1 MDAYL
6 ESLIEP
12 LPTPLGT
19 PTHGPLSGGGHDEPF
34 AAATPMLARLL
45 DAEDALLRQR
55 EAIARRA
62 TALAEGTRDETRAF
76 LRDAPALELA
86 TRGMHAA
93 LDDLERRVSHVAGSS
108 AGIGERLRGADAHR
122 SALERARKL
131 TLHLAM
137 FNARRHD
144 GLLGDGDDDSLDVD
158 LDTDSDD
165 DEEEEDETGFGLGL
179 NLDDD
184 TDVVADVFTDPKRH
198 AEAAKLAQILL
209 QLAREHERDVT
220 QADFENDDQRKP
232 SLAIA
237 VENLERYCDGLE
249 NRLLEKF
256 ERYELKRDVV
266 GMRQCARTVS
276 HFNGGASLI
285 QRFVATRPMFLQ
297 VEALTRLDA
306 LRDSAP
312 AFGSGLAD
320 EKEASDAAETAL
332 EALEVFF
339 KETLDEATKEVET
352 ARVVFPTSSDA
363 VDQLLRRVVEQR
375 AGAAVDAVAGP
386 TAPPPPVP
394 GPPAPSEGSY
404 FSSFMS
410 PRKAPNPT
418 TARKHRRNVS
428 FGGDVNQPRG
438 GFDLAQAQPP
448 APPQTE
454 GAVPSKLGHS
464 RSFGMLE
471 GRPGSGEK
479 EGGEKKEGEDKHGTD
494 DETEDTVPPLGER
507 SQPASPSAPKTTHSQ
522 VKTAGGHSRSRSY
535 TEYMTPSFL
544 AAKPNA
550 GFYGDP
556 ARDEF
561 ENSFGVG
568 RDAIVEGTPPGP
580 GHFALTCYVKILAGA
595 VDRARSL
602 GTELAAVAAR
612 AGRSVD
618 AAGMCDALFS
628 ERREGYGNA
637 EGDALVGLA
646 STSAAAAG
654 ATPDSSGGAVPGFD
668 RLIRWHREA
677 SERCAI
683 VLSPPPSVLP
693 LVSSEG
699 TALGAS
705 NEEGTGYRGNRG
717 TQPSQLESSGSSR
730 EDAKVAR
737 AVASA
742 SALRES
748 VEKELALV
756 ETFVSETERL
766 CQLALNSAVDAC
778 ERRSGRFDKSSDPTE
793 VAKTG
798 VGLVLRAAAAC
809 VDAVE
814 RARGATR
821 RICDGIQART
831 NDVATEI
838 QSEIGA
844 GAVEVETNDKF
855 SEAAASLRIARAA
868 AEACRA
874 AVADRHVECV
884 RDTSD
889 AVVAALRKGLKSL
902 MFVVERTLSGTQK
915 RADFKP
921 NEEEMDTWTHFPGQ
935 ESTAACAA
943 ALALVRETYLVAVE
957 CLSLDESDVS
967 LEGFDADIRT
977 FAEECALA
985 LHKTVTAHTMRF
997 HYTVTGAL
1005 QLKRDVGEFDVWVKG
1020 TCKLHE
1026 RTSAA
1031 ARAWR
1036 ESLDRC
1042 NALLIPAHAL
1052 PELLRETV
1060 RLFVFPYWQLD

>member
-34 AAATPMLARLL
+34 AAATPMLAKLL

-158 LDTDSDD
+158 LDTDSDED
-165 DEEEEDETGFGLGL
+165 EDEEEEGFGLGL

-198 AEAAKLAQILL
+198 AEAAKLAQRLL

-312 AFGSGLAD
+312 AFGSGLSD

-479 EGGEKKEGEDKHGTD
+479 EGGEKKEGGRIY
-494 DETEDTVPPLGER
+494 PGP
-507 SQPASPSAPKTTHSQ
+507 TTRRRI
-522 VKTAGGHSRSRSY
+522 RSRRSANDRSPPARARPRLR
-535 TEYMTPSFL
+535 TRKSKPPAGIPDRGLTPS
-544 AAKPNA
+544 
-550 GFYGDP
+550 
-556 ARDEF
+556 
-561 ENSFGVG
+561 
-568 RDAIVEGTPPGP
+568 T
-580 GHFALTCYVKILAGA
+580 
-595 VDRARSL
+595 
-602 GTELAAVAAR
+602 
-612 AGRSVD
+612 
-618 AAGMCDALFS
+618 
-628 ERREGYGNA
+628 
-637 EGDALVGLA
+637 
-646 STSAAAAG
+646 
-654 ATPDSSGGAVPGFD
+654 
-668 RLIRWHREA
+668 
-677 SERCAI
+677 
-683 VLSPPPSVLP
+683 
-693 LVSSEG
+693 
-699 TALGAS
+699 
-705 NEEGTGYRGNRG
+705 
-717 TQPSQLESSGSSR
+717 
-730 EDAKVAR
+730 
-737 AVASA
+737 
-742 SALRES
+742 
-748 VEKELALV
+748 
-756 ETFVSETERL
+756 
-766 CQLALNSAVDAC
+766 
-778 ERRSGRFDKSSDPTE
+778 
-793 VAKTG
+793 
-798 VGLVLRAAAAC
+798 
-809 VDAVE
+809 
-814 RARGATR
+814 
-821 RICDGIQART
+821 
-831 NDVATEI
+831 
-838 QSEIGA
+838 
-844 GAVEVETNDKF
+844 
-855 SEAAASLRIARAA
+855 
-868 AEACRA
+868 
-874 AVADRHVECV
+874 
-884 RDTSD
+884 
-889 AVVAALRKGLKSL
+889 
-902 MFVVERTLSGTQK
+902 
-915 RADFKP
+915 
-921 NEEEMDTWTHFPGQ
+921 
-935 ESTAACAA
+935 
-943 ALALVRETYLVAVE
+943 
-957 CLSLDESDVS
+957 
-967 LEGFDADIRT
+967 
-977 FAEECALA
+977 
-985 LHKTVTAHTMRF
+985 
-997 HYTVTGAL
+997 
-1005 QLKRDVGEFDVWVKG
+1005 
-1020 TCKLHE
+1020 
-1026 RTSAA
+1026 
-1031 ARAWR
+1031 
-1036 ESLDRC
+1036 
-1042 NALLIPAHAL
+1042 
-1052 PELLRETV
+1052 
-1060 RLFVFPYWQLD
+1060 